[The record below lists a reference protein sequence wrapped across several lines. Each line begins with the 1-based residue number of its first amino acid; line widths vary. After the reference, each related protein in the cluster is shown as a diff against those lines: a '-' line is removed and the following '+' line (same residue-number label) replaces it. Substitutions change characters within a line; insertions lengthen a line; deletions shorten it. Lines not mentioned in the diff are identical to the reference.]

1 MHHQRIQTY
10 FLLVVGILGV
20 VILRLAYWQIVRGPS
35 LRSAAKIQYSSKN
48 IDLQRRGDILFQD
61 NSPLVINKPIYQIG
75 VYLPGFSGKKSD
87 LSTIISNLQ
96 EYTITD
102 PLIAT
107 DSVKYNA
114 KIKELQEIS
123 RTTIEERISRGG
135 YVALAQNVSEEVKSK
150 ILESGL
156 SDLTFDQ
163 GFTRDYPEASLAA
176 QLTGFVGKDEGG
188 EPLGYFGLE
197 GYYNRELSPRA
208 KVEQQEKD
216 ALGNPLL
223 TGTWELLPG
232 RVGRSLSLYLDRAA
246 QHIVSEELAK
256 GIARYRSISGEV
268 VVMDPRTGGIIAMV
282 SLPTYDPAQFYL
294 YDTTLYKNPAIA
306 NTYEPG
312 STFKVMVAS
321 AALNEGVIDPSDH
334 CDICA
339 QPVSLGK
346 YTIKTWDNNYR
357 EGATPEE
364 IIVHSDN
371 TGMVWMQRRLG
382 PEKFLSYIQKFG
394 FGEKTGIDLQEEVAS
409 PLRTRWG
416 EIDYATSSFGQ
427 GIAVTSIQ
435 MIQAVGAIANKGVMM
450 EPHVVKEVIGESIIP
465 IPSKDKGQII
475 TQETAQKITQYMV
488 SAVDQGEAKWA
499 KPKGY
504 QIAGKTGTAQIAVAG
519 HYDAEKT
526 ITSFVGF
533 APAYNPRFVMLVKLN
548 EPQTSQWGSETAAPL
563 WFNIAKKLL
572 LHYNIAPSTP

>member
-48 IDLQRRGDILFQD
+48 IDLQRRGEILFQD